1 MRVSDEMWNNREKII
16 MVKETGS
23 WFSTINHKL
32 NMKREA

>member
-1 MRVSDEMWNNREKII
+1 MKCGIMGKII